1 MDGSA
6 IVIIEDKCLG
16 YMLSKEFWI
25 EDYVSNSEKIPNAD
39 KNHRRL
45 QDSDVTRPFRW

>member
-1 MDGSA
+1 MNGSG
-6 IVIIEDKCLG
+6 IVIIEDKCLD

-25 EDYVSNSEKIPNAD
+25 EDYVSNSEIIPNAD